1 MIERIRRASAKAGLN
16 GQSIAPASPERWA
29 LFGPPQLLEGED
41 AAAYDQLLARIC
53 AAVKPVDVID
63 EIFIVDVASLE
74 WEVLRWRRLKFSL
87 LRGLRLQALK
97 NFLREHVDYF
107 ASELAEILR
116 DILPKHQA
124 DAAEDLANK
133 FCSEEPK
140 AVDRVGKLLGEVG
153 TDLDQVVTDGRRR
166 KAEILVRKY
175 ERGEAGAVKRVNKLL
190 AGQGES
196 LDRLL
201 VGNLV
206 NDVDDNNLNDIE
218 RIDRL
223 TTIAESRR
231 NASLR
236 EIDRRRAVLG
246 AALRRN
252 VQEIEEGEYKV
263 IEASAG
269 GKTRFDE

>member
-1 MIERIRRASAKAGLN
+1 LSESTSAAK
-16 GQSIAPASPERWA
+16 R
-29 LFGPPQLLEGED
+29 
-41 AAAYDQLLARIC
+41 
-53 AAVKPVDVID
+53 
-63 EIFIVDVASLE
+63 
-74 WEVLRWRRLKFSL
+74 
-87 LRGLRLQALK
+87 
-97 NFLREHVDYF
+97 
-107 ASELAEILR
+107 
-116 DILPKHQA
+116 
-124 DAAEDLANK
+124 
-133 FCSEEPK
+133 
-140 AVDRVGKLLGEVG
+140 
-153 TDLDQVVTDGRRR
+153 
-166 KAEILVRKY
+166 
-175 ERGEAGAVKRVNKLL
+175 GAVQQVNKLL

>member
-1 MIERIRRASAKAGLN
+1 
-16 GQSIAPASPERWA
+16 
-29 LFGPPQLLEGED
+29 
-41 AAAYDQLLARIC
+41 
-53 AAVKPVDVID
+53 
-63 EIFIVDVASLE
+63 
-74 WEVLRWRRLKFSL
+74 
-87 LRGLRLQALK
+87 
-97 NFLREHVDYF
+97 
-107 ASELAEILR
+107 
-116 DILPKHQA
+116 
-124 DAAEDLANK
+124 
-133 FCSEEPK
+133 
-140 AVDRVGKLLGEVG
+140 VDRVGKLLGEVG
-153 TDLDQVVTDGRRR
+153 TDLDHVVTDGRRR

-175 ERGEAGAVKRVNKLL
+175 KRGEAGAVKQVNKLL

-269 GKTRFDE
+269 GKTRVDE

>member
-1 MIERIRRASAKAGLN
+1 MARRFAHPGH
-16 GQSIAPASPERWA
+16 PPEITHQRAA
-29 LFGPPQLLEGED
+29 L
-41 AAAYDQLLARIC
+41 
-53 AAVKPVDVID
+53 AV
-63 EIFIVDVASLE
+63 
-74 WEVLRWRRLKFSL
+74 RLS
-87 LRGLRLQALK
+87 
-97 NFLREHVDYF
+97 
-107 ASELAEILR
+107 
-116 DILPKHQA
+116 
-124 DAAEDLANK
+124 
-133 FCSEEPK
+133 
-140 AVDRVGKLLGEVG
+140 
-153 TDLDQVVTDGRRR
+153 
-166 KAEILVRKY
+166 
-175 ERGEAGAVKRVNKLL
+175 
-190 AGQGES
+190 AGQGAS

-263 IEASAG
+263 IETSAG
-269 GKTRFDE
+269 GKTRVDE